1 MERKNEIL
9 RELLRELSE
18 LDNEERDWAYRFKD
32 YEDPPFEYG
41 VGLDDP
47 EVDYWVIPAFAG
59 RPTRV
64 LGRHKLPRDED
75 GPTERWGTW
84 IWDEDLV
91 YLGNFLA
98 LWAEGDPT
106 VRLIVRRIG
115 ALLLEEKMPHLR
127 AVGKRIHQNRGGQGV
142 VFRLGLAQMPT
153 VLTGLPPSCHGRAFG
168 VNGGSPHIYLVPPLP
183 PQSLCRFP

>member
-1 MERKNEIL
+1 MRWWSLGGVRVVVQIFVPTFWRKKMELKNEIKRIL
-9 RELLRELSE
+9 RELELS
-18 LDNEERDWAYRFKD
+18 DGKRDWAYRFKG

-47 EVDYWVIPAFAG
+47 DIQYWVVPAFAG

-64 LGRHKLPRDED
+64 FGRSYLPVDED
-75 GPTERWGTW
+75 GPTSPWEM

-98 LWAEGDPT
+98 LWAEGDPV

-115 ALLLEEKMPHLR
+115 ALLLEEENGRGKNEKVSQVWVYPLPPPQRAGGSMPHLR
-127 AVGKRIHQNRGGQGV
+127 VVGGRVCQIRGGQGV
-142 VFRLGLAQMPT
+142 V
-153 VLTGLPPSCHGRAFG
+153 
-168 VNGGSPHIYLVPPLP
+168 
-183 PQSLCRFP
+183 